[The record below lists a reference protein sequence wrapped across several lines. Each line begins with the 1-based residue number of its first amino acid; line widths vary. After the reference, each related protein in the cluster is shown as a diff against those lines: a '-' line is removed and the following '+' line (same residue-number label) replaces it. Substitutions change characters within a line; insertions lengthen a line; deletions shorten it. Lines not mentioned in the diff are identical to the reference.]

1 MMNKSL
7 KLLILIG
14 SPRRGGNSATLAEAV
29 QRGAEAAGTETSL
42 RFIDDFI

>member
-29 QRGAEAAGTETSL
+29 QRGAQAAGTETSL
-42 RFIDDFI
+42 H